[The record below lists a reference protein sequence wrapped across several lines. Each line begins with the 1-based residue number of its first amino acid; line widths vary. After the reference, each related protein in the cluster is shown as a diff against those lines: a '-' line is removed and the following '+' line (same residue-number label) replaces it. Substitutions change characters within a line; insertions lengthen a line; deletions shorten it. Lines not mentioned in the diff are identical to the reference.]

1 MSSEGVNSL
10 AQRVLSLED
19 IIRQQ
24 EQTISAVLQRLRD
37 VEQYAAAES
46 RSREQAQQQLQA
58 AFGNHN
64 GSTAETLNRMQALL
78 QSHNDRLSTLQ
89 AEVQGQGAA
98 LRGTND
104 KHDVAFREM
113 EKRLQAD
120 LSAAHQRA
128 QTGET
133 ASAEAMRALQAELQ
147 SMANV
152 TQAVETRNHDDLVAL
167 QQQISAELAMQRQRC
182 DNLESAIRDALRDVH
197 GSLSGDVRSAGAQQR
212 SDLEAAVQRINQELE
227 ALSQRTRIDMNQLHS
242 TEQTDVSDLR
252 RRIGDLEY
260 GVREAVQAATNG
272 LAHEVAQVAQHSQ
285 MQDKRQETAHQA
297 ILQELAKHDTQLETV
312 DLNWRASVTDLGA
325 KMREDVAAAQQRSVA
340 GDQALQSQVGAL
352 QDRLVEMTNKL
363 RGDLTALAT
372 SIQENCVRPL
382 QEAHHTLSVQGQRMS
397 RVADDY
403 ASMQDYLTTFA
414 AHVDED
420 VGQSKQIMEAAV
432 RAAHSDLLE
441 RINLISMPN
450 TLHQDSDMRAE
461 VNRSLAKLWEDA
473 KGVFLT
479 QRSLDDIQTQLMTL
493 ESAVRVELCALAER
507 LNEVWRT
514 VDKHRIG
521 ELRAAQQPITPA
533 SVTGMAPE
541 QSSSHHFAA
550 SSAAISTVTT
560 PVASSFTRTHRNQ
573 VSAVLTKASKSTAEL
588 PTTGATATTAAP
600 WSSKAAKTSRASS
613 VTAKV
618 EEIYK
623 DSDEQNE
630 RLRQHE
636 EDIKALWASLQRLHT
651 AQTPELSKPASSTQ
665 WNNVSTIHPGA
676 AAGAEVDRVS
686 IEAQSAAREAA
697 ESAKAAES
705 AQDECVRA
713 ANELRL
719 AVQRV
724 SVLEESLQMQLT
736 EAKVMLS
743 AATPKQQAQPPQP
756 LPRKTDKPLA
766 ASFAAKTTPPY
777 SSPPKQLVAK
787 GEAATP
793 KGEAATAKGEAA
805 TPKGE
810 EETPKGE
817 EETAKGEAATPK
829 GEEETAKGEAATP
842 KGEAETA
849 KGEAAT
855 PKGEEETAKGEAA
868 TPKGEEE
875 TGEEET
881 AKGEAATPKGEEE
894 TAKGEAATAKG
905 EAETPKEEAATP
917 KGEEETPKGEEET
930 AKGEAAT
937 PKGEAATPKGE
948 AETAKGEAA
957 TPKGEEET
965 PKGEEET
972 AKGEAA
978 TPKGEEETAKGE
990 AATPKGEEETP
1001 KGEEETAKGEAATPK
1016 GEAAKD
1022 VKTGVSGAAASITP
1036 RAANRP
1042 TAHTSLSAEALA
1054 TPADDLVEVPGMLTG
1069 EVFIVRK
1076 DKIDTT
1082 SSASV
1087 RRRPATAGTATF
1099 LPRPVASSGAL
1110 VRPTLGDSVV
1120 PEPSSHRGSSSE
1132 VLLPTHQFVRKREYS
1147 NFKDFTKREIDTIWV
1162 ELLSMRRTHGL
1173 SKEEVLLYIS
1183 QSKEQIL
1190 GTVLNVVQ
1198 QQEKEVL
1205 GILGNIKTQLTELD
1219 RNPDAVR
1226 EIRVFPV
1233 DSGQNL
1239 EKFVRSLSGYL
1250 KAVPVAAQAEP
1261 LSSAATAA
1269 GQPQSGVRKGVSR
1282 PATNRP
1288 AARRTGAS
1296 TTATTTPLGQSLR
1309 PTERGN
1315 ESGACTSLSSAC
1327 SSLPV
1332 QPQLISP
1339 MVKRRASQPTLR
1351 PELQEAVCVSLEVSS
1366 PKSDSSSQRKPS
1378 HCPAPKHNFS
1388 ASQQHARQYAT
1399 DAVVH
1404 PQSAR
1409 PARRLSEPE
1418 CVVAQHQLAS
1428 ISSTTVQV
1436 SQAKSSPLSSE
1447 HASVGRQ
1454 LLLGSRLAAASA
1466 GPGPSGGSD
1475 PCCYAS
1481 PQADHT
1487 APPPDQLSSP
1497 SSSAVRG
1504 CTGGD
1509 LKCFLKESKSP
1520 RNSTGS
1526 SFHLNP
1532 LQGIVG
1538 GRFPSPTVPGVRRAA
1553 TATAVLATATP
1564 SRSIDSESQLL
1575 EADQR
1580 QPYTRL
1586 PRCPLRGHSLSLLTT
1601 SQAEAPDAPLPKD
1614 TSFEKY
1620 ESVNICQ
1627 ESETSCQSV
1636 GSMRP
1641 LRSGV
1646 QHRSV
1651 DSMDGTSARG
1661 GISAACV
1668 REPRHLYERQT
1679 PMPGQYRSLSAQLPT
1694 PTAQPHPR
1702 GYSPARDGSSTS
1714 VSIDTN
1720 PPRRPAQVH
1729 TTAVSGTIRLG
1740 PYRKPPGD
1748 DTNNLTI
1755 ASRTSIS
1762 SRIDHTPHVNVS
1774 GGRNDDRSTRSMHSA
1789 LQSLDCS
1796 TPNQPHSSAT
1806 MPSNV
1811 VPVRVLDNPVNR
1823 SDDSSSLDRSLV
1835 IVHPYNKP

>member
-133 ASAEAMRALQAELQ
+133 ASAEAMRALQAQLQ

-676 AAGAEVDRVS
+676 AAGAEADRVS
-686 IEAQSAAREAA
+686 IEVQSAAREAA

-787 GEAATP
+787 GEA
-793 KGEAATAKGEAA
+793 
-805 TPKGE
+805 
-810 EETPKGE
+810 ETPKGE
-817 EETAKGEAATPK
+817 EETQKGKRRPQR
-829 GEEETAKGEAATP
+829 
-842 KGEAETA
+842 
-849 KGEAAT
+849 
-855 PKGEEETAKGEAA
+855 
-868 TPKGEEE
+868 
-875 TGEEET
+875 
-881 AKGEAATPKGEEE
+881 
-894 TAKGEAATAKG
+894 
-905 EAETPKEEAATP
+905 
-917 KGEEETPKGEEET
+917 
-930 AKGEAAT
+930 
-937 PKGEAATPKGE
+937 EAATPKGE

-990 AATPKGEEETP
+990 AATPKGEEETQKGRAKSDP
-1001 KGEEETAKGEAATPK
+1001 KGEEETAKGEAATPKGEAATPKGEEETPKGEEETAKGEAATPKGEEETAKGEAETPK

-1076 DKIDTT
+1076 DKIDAT

-1147 NFKDFTKREIDTIWV
+1147 NFKDFTKREIDAIWV

-1454 LLLGSRLAAASA
+1454 QLLGSRLAAASA

-1679 PMPGQYRSLSAQLPT
+1679 PMPGQYRSLSAQFPT
-1694 PTAQPHPR
+1694 PMAQPHPR

>member
-46 RSREQAQQQLQA
+46 RSREQAQQLLQA

-120 LSAAHQRA
+120 LSGAHQRA

-133 ASAEAMRALQAELQ
+133 ASAEAMRALQAQLQ

-352 QDRLVEMTNKL
+352 QDRLVEMANKL

-372 SIQENCVRPL
+372 SMQENCVRPL

-397 RVADDY
+397 RIADDY
-403 ASMQDYLTTFA
+403 ASMQDYVTTFA

-533 SVTGMAPE
+533 AVTGMAPE

-550 SSAAISTVTT
+550 ASAAISTVTT

-600 WSSKAAKTSRASS
+600 WSSKAARTSGASS
-613 VTAKV
+613 VTAKA

-665 WNNVSTIHPGA
+665 WNNVSTIHPPT
-676 AAGAEVDRVS
+676 AAGAEVDRAS

-724 SVLEESLQMQLT
+724 SVLEESLKMQLT

-756 LPRKTDKPLA
+756 LPRKTDKPPA

-787 GEAATP
+787 GE
-793 KGEAATAKGEAA
+793 EETAKGEAA
-805 TPKGE
+805 KDAKGE
-810 EETPKGE
+810 EETAKGE
-817 EETAKGEAATPK
+817 EETAKGEA
-829 GEEETAKGEAATP
+829 ETAKGEE
-842 KGEAETA
+842 KTA
-849 KGEAAT
+849 
-855 PKGEEETAKGEAA
+855 
-868 TPKGEEE
+868 
-875 TGEEET
+875 
-881 AKGEAATPKGEEE
+881 
-894 TAKGEAATAKG
+894 
-905 EAETPKEEAATP
+905 
-917 KGEEETPKGEEET
+917 
-930 AKGEAAT
+930 
-937 PKGEAATPKGE
+937 
-948 AETAKGEAA
+948 
-957 TPKGEEET
+957 
-965 PKGEEET
+965 
-972 AKGEAA
+972 
-978 TPKGEEETAKGE
+978 
-990 AATPKGEEETP
+990 
-1001 KGEEETAKGEAATPK
+1001 K

-1022 VKTGVSGAAASITP
+1022 VKTGVSGAPASITP
-1036 RAANRP
+1036 RSANRP
-1042 TAHTSLSAEALA
+1042 TAHTRLSAEALA

-1076 DKIDTT
+1076 DKIDAT

-1099 LPRPVASSGAL
+1099 LPRPMASSGAL
-1110 VRPTLGDSVV
+1110 VRPTLGDNVV

-1190 GTVLNVVQ
+1190 GTVLNIVQ

-1239 EKFVRSLSGYL
+1239 ENFVRSLSGYL

-1296 TTATTTPLGQSLR
+1296 TTATTTPLGQSLH

-1315 ESGACTSLSSAC
+1315 ESGACTSHSSAC

-1466 GPGPSGGSD
+1466 GLGPSGGSD

-1481 PQADHT
+1481 PQSDHT

-1538 GRFPSPTVPGVRRAA
+1538 SRFPSPTVPGVRRAA
-1553 TATAVLATATP
+1553 TATGVLATATP
-1564 SRSIDSESQLL
+1564 SRSVDSESQLL

-1620 ESVNICQ
+1620 ESVTICQ
-1627 ESETSCQSV
+1627 ESETSYQSV

-1679 PMPGQYRSLSAQLPT
+1679 PMPGQYRSLSAQFPT
-1694 PTAQPHPR
+1694 PMAQPHPR

-1762 SRIDHTPHVNVS
+1762 SCIDHTPHVNVS

>member
-113 EKRLQAD
+113 EKRLQAE
-120 LSAAHQRA
+120 LSGAHQRA

-133 ASAEAMRALQAELQ
+133 ASAEAMRALQAQLQ

-152 TQAVETRNHDDLVAL
+152 TQAVETRNHDDLVGL

-252 RRIGDLEY
+252 CRIGELEY

-352 QDRLVEMTNKL
+352 QDRLVEMANKL

-372 SIQENCVRPL
+372 SMQENCVRPL

-397 RVADDY
+397 RIADDY

-514 VDKHRIG
+514 VDKHHIG

-533 SVTGMAPE
+533 AVTGMAPE

-550 SSAAISTVTT
+550 ASAAISTVTT

-665 WNNVSTIHPGA
+665 WNNVSTIHPA
-676 AAGAEVDRVS
+676 TAAGAEVDRAS

-777 SSPPKQLVAK
+777 SSPPKKLVA
-787 GEAATP
+787 
-793 KGEAATAKGEAA
+793 
-805 TPKGE
+805 
-810 EETPKGE
+810 
-817 EETAKGEAATPK
+817 
-829 GEEETAKGEAATP
+829 

-849 KGEAAT
+849 KGEAA
-855 PKGEEETAKGEAA
+855 KDA
-868 TPKGEEE
+868 
-875 TGEEET
+875 
-881 AKGEAATPKGEEE
+881 
-894 TAKGEAATAKG
+894 
-905 EAETPKEEAATP
+905 
-917 KGEEETPKGEEET
+917 
-930 AKGEAAT
+930 
-937 PKGEAATPKGE
+937 
-948 AETAKGEAA
+948 
-957 TPKGEEET
+957 
-965 PKGEEET
+965 
-972 AKGEAA
+972 
-978 TPKGEEETAKGE
+978 
-990 AATPKGEEETP
+990 
-1001 KGEEETAKGEAATPK
+1001 K

-1022 VKTGVSGAAASITP
+1022 AKTGVSGAAASITP
-1036 RAANRP
+1036 RSANRP

-1076 DKIDTT
+1076 DKIDAT

-1099 LPRPVASSGAL
+1099 LPRPVDSSGAL
-1110 VRPTLGDSVV
+1110 VRSTLGDSVV

-1190 GTVLNVVQ
+1190 GTVLNIVQ

-1239 EKFVRSLSGYL
+1239 ENFVRSLSGYL

-1261 LSSAATAA
+1261 LSTAATAA

-1282 PATNRP
+1282 PATDRP
-1288 AARRTGAS
+1288 VARRTGAS
-1296 TTATTTPLGQSLR
+1296 TTATTTPPGQSLR

-1315 ESGACTSLSSAC
+1315 ESGACTSRSSAC

-1378 HCPAPKHNFS
+1378 HCPAPKHNSS

-1418 CVVAQHQLAS
+1418 CIGAQHQLAS

-1436 SQAKSSPLSSE
+1436 SQAKSSPLSSG

-1454 LLLGSRLAAASA
+1454 LLLGGRLAAASA

-1481 PQADHT
+1481 PQSDHT
-1487 APPPDQLSSP
+1487 APPPDQPSSP
-1497 SSSAVRG
+1497 SGSAVRG

-1538 GRFPSPTVPGVRRAA
+1538 SRFQSPTEPGVRRAA

-1601 SQAEAPDAPLPKD
+1601 SQAEAPDAPRPKD

-1620 ESVNICQ
+1620 ESVTICQ
-1627 ESETSCQSV
+1627 ESETSYQSV

-1679 PMPGQYRSLSAQLPT
+1679 PMPGQYRSLSAQFPT
-1694 PTAQPHPR
+1694 PMAQPQPR

-1762 SRIDHTPHVNVS
+1762 SCIDHTPHVNVS

-1796 TPNQPHSSAT
+1796 IPNQPHSSAT